1 MSSLSRSL
9 FPKRTAGSDATR
21 LDTTVLVFTGSR
33 ERTESEY
40 QDLLH
45 RTGLTLVM
53 ATPLSQNS
61 AFSRPHLPK
70 DGQR

>member
-1 MSSLSRSL
+1 
-9 FPKRTAGSDATR
+9 
-21 LDTTVLVFTGSR
+21 LDTTMLVFTGGR

-45 RTGLTLVM
+45 RAGLTLVKT
-53 ATPLSQNS
+53 TPLSQNS

-70 DGQR
+70 TDSASGFPERN